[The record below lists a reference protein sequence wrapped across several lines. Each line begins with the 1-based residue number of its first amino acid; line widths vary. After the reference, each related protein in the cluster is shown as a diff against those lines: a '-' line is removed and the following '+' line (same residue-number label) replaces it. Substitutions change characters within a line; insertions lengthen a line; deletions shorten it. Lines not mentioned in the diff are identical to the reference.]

1 MAQQTSS
8 TDMGLGLAFVLG
20 AIAVLGALVS
30 TGAAYRY
37 ALDEQGTLLVLSGL
51 GIGVAMLAGGLAVTA
66 MHVFDT

>member
-1 MAQQTSS
+1 M
-8 TDMGLGLAFVLG
+8 DLGLAFVLG
-20 AIAVLGALVS
+20 ILAVLGALVS

-37 ALDEQGTLLVLSGL
+37 ALDEQGTLLIRSGL